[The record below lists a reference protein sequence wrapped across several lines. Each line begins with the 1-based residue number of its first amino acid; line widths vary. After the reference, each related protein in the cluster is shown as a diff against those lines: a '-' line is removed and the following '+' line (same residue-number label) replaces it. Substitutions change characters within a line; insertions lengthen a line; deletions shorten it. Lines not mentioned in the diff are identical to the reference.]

1 MDRTRKPR
9 GRATRRGRVCISF
22 ALCPRSTFPMRASET
37 LIPTLKETP
46 AEAEIPSHVLL
57 LRSGCIRQLASGLYT
72 WLPLGLRVLRKVEA
86 IIREELDRRGAREVQ
101 MPVVQPAELW
111 RESGRWDVMGPEL
124 LRMRD
129 RHERDYAMSPTHEEV
144 VTDLVR
150 RVIDSYHDVPLNLY
164 QIQTKFRDEIRPRFG
179 VLRAREFLMKDGYS
193 FHLTDESFERTYRD
207 MHDAYTAILERI
219 GLAFR
224 AVEAD
229 SGNIGDSESHEFQ
242 VLGESGEDLIAYC
255 PDSDYAAN
263 VEKARALPPKRETSV
278 AEPIERVATPGCHTI
293 AEVADFLGVA
303 ETRCVK
309 TLIVRGAEVP
319 LVALVLR
326 GDHQLNETKAGR
338 LPAVA
343 SPVAFASDAEIEA
356 AVGCSVGS
364 IGPVNLALPVH
375 ADASAAALA
384 NFVCGANEDG
394 VHLTGAN
401 WGRDATAD
409 VVDLRNVVAGDP
421 SPDGKGVL
429 EFARGI
435 EVGHIFKLGTKYS
448 DAMQLALQ
456 DGSGDEVSLVMGCYG
471 MGVSRLVAA
480 IVEQCHDAAG
490 IAWPAAVAPF
500 DLHVLALDYGR
511 SEDVRRVADG
521 IHDAASAA
529 GRDVLLDDRDERPGV
544 KFADADLIGIPER
557 VTVGAR
563 GLRDGVVEFRRRGGG
578 ETTRVPVED
587 ALRGEFV

>member
-1 MDRTRKPR
+1 
-9 GRATRRGRVCISF
+9 
-22 ALCPRSTFPMRASET
+22 MRASEV

-46 AEAEIPSHVLL
+46 ADAEIPSHVLL
-57 LRSGCIRQLASGLYT
+57 LRAGCIRQVASGLYT
-72 WLPLGLRVLRKVEA
+72 WLPLGLRVLRKIET

-111 RESGRWDVMGPEL
+111 RESGRWEVMGPEL

-150 RVIDSYHDVPLNLY
+150 RVVDSYQQVPLNLY

-179 VLRAREFLMKDGYS
+179 LLRAREFLMKDGYS
-193 FHLTDESFERTYRD
+193 FHLTDDSFEQTYRD

-219 GLAFR
+219 GLEFR

-229 SGNIGDSESHEFQ
+229 AGNIGDNESHEFQ
-242 VLGESGEDLIAYC
+242 VLASSGEDLIAYC
-255 PDSDYAAN
+255 PESGYAAN
-263 VEKARALPPKRETSV
+263 IEKARALLPERETH
-278 AEPIERVATPGCHTI
+278 PPQRLERVATPGCRTI
-293 AEVADFLGVA
+293 AEVSALLGLDA
-303 ETRCVK
+303 TRCVK
-309 TLIVRGAEVP
+309 TLIVRGTEAP

-326 GDHQLNETKAGR
+326 GDHQLNDIKAGR

-343 SPVAFASDAEIEA
+343 APVAFAADAEIEA

-364 IGPVNLALPVH
+364 IGPVGLGLPVY
-375 ADASAAALA
+375 ADESARALA
-384 NFVCGANEDG
+384 NFVCGANEDD

-401 WGRDATAD
+401 WGRDATAE
-409 VVDLRNVVAGDP
+409 VVDLRNVVEGDP
-421 SPDGKGVL
+421 SPDGEGAL
-429 EFARGI
+429 RFTRGI

-456 DGSGDEVSLVMGCYG
+456 DGSGGETALIMGCYG

-480 IVEQCHDAAG
+480 IVEQCHDDTG
-490 IAWPAAVAPF
+490 ILWPAAVAPF

-511 SEDVRRVADG
+511 SEEVRRVADAVHEAG
-521 IHDAASAA
+521 GAA
-529 GRDVLLDDRDERPGV
+529 GLEVLLDDRDERPGV
-544 KFADADLIGIPER
+544 KFADADLIGIPHR
-557 VTVGAR
+557 ITVGAR
-563 GLRDGVVEFRRRGGG
+563 GLRDGVVELRRRAESESARLPIEDVLARVGSG
-578 ETTRVPVED
+578 ELP
-587 ALRGEFV
+587 

>member
-1 MDRTRKPR
+1 
-9 GRATRRGRVCISF
+9 
-22 ALCPRSTFPMRASET
+22 MRASEV

-46 AEAEIPSHVLL
+46 ADAEIPSHVLL
-57 LRSGCIRQLASGLYT
+57 LRAGCIRQVASGLYT
-72 WLPLGLRVLRKVEA
+72 WLPLGLRVLRKIET

-111 RESGRWDVMGPEL
+111 RESGRWEVMGPEL

-150 RVIDSYHDVPLNLY
+150 RVVDSYQQVPLNLY

-179 VLRAREFLMKDGYS
+179 LLRAREFLMKDGYS
-193 FHLTDESFERTYRD
+193 FHLTDDSFEQTYRD

-219 GLAFR
+219 GLEFR

-229 SGNIGDSESHEFQ
+229 AGNIGDNESHEFQ
-242 VLGESGEDLIAYC
+242 VLASSGEDLIAYC
-255 PDSDYAAN
+255 PESGYAAN
-263 VEKARALPPKRETSV
+263 IEKARALPPERETH
-278 AEPIERVATPGCHTI
+278 PPQPLERVATPGCRTI
-293 AEVADFLGVA
+293 AEVSAFLGLDA
-303 ETRCVK
+303 TRCVK
-309 TLIVRGAEVP
+309 TLIVRGTEAP

-326 GDHQLNETKAGR
+326 GDHQLNDIKAGR

-343 SPVAFASDAEIEA
+343 APVAFAADAEIEA

-364 IGPVNLALPVH
+364 IGPVGLGLPVY
-375 ADASAAALA
+375 ADESARALA
-384 NFVCGANEDG
+384 NFVCGANEDD

-401 WGRDATAD
+401 WGRDATAE
-409 VVDLRNVVAGDP
+409 VVDLRNVVEGDP
-421 SPDGKGVL
+421 SPDGEGAL
-429 EFARGI
+429 RFTRGI

-456 DGSGDEVSLVMGCYG
+456 DGSGGETALIMGCYG

-480 IVEQCHDAAG
+480 IVEQCHDDTG
-490 IAWPAAVAPF
+490 ILWPAAVAPF

-511 SEDVRRVADG
+511 SEEVRRVADAV
-521 IHDAASAA
+521 HEA
-529 GRDVLLDDRDERPGV
+529 GGVAGLEVLLDDRDERPGV
-544 KFADADLIGIPER
+544 KFADADLIGIPHR
-557 VTVGAR
+557 ITVGAR
-563 GLRDGVVEFRRRGGG
+563 GLRDGVVELRRRAESESARLPIEDVLARVGSG
-578 ETTRVPVED
+578 ELP
-587 ALRGEFV
+587 

>member
-1 MDRTRKPR
+1 
-9 GRATRRGRVCISF
+9 
-22 ALCPRSTFPMRASET
+22 MRASEV

-46 AEAEIPSHVLL
+46 ADAEIPSHVLL
-57 LRSGCIRQLASGLYT
+57 LRAGCIRQVATGLYT
-72 WLPLGLRVLRKVEA
+72 WLPLGLRVLRKVET

-111 RESGRWDVMGPEL
+111 RESGRWEVMGPEL
-124 LRMRD
+124 LRMQD

-150 RVIDSYHDVPLNLY
+150 RVVDSYQQVPLNLY

-179 VLRAREFLMKDGYS
+179 LLRAREFLMKDGYS
-193 FHLTDESFERTYRD
+193 FHLTDDSFEQTYRD

-219 GLAFR
+219 GLKFR

-229 SGNIGDSESHEFQ
+229 AGNIGDNESHEFQ
-242 VLGESGEDLIAYC
+242 VLAASGEDLIAYC
-255 PDSDYAAN
+255 PESGYAAN
-263 VEKARALPPKRETSV
+263 VEKARALPPERETHP
-278 AEPIERVATPGCHTI
+278 AQPLERVATPECRTI
-293 AEVADFLGVA
+293 AEVSAFLGVDA
-303 ETRCVK
+303 TRCVK
-309 TLIVRGAEVP
+309 TLIVRGTEAP

-343 SPVAFASDAEIEA
+343 APVAFASDAEVEA

-364 IGPVNLALPVH
+364 IGPVGLGLPVY
-375 ADASAAALA
+375 ADESATALT
-384 NFVCGANEDG
+384 NLICGANEDD
-394 VHLTGAN
+394 VHLTGVN
-401 WGRDATAD
+401 WGRDATAE
-409 VVDLRNVVAGDP
+409 VVDLRNVVEGDP
-421 SPDGKGVL
+421 SPDGKGAL
-429 EFARGI
+429 RFTRGI

-456 DGSGDEVSLVMGCYG
+456 DGSGGETALIMGCYG

-480 IVEQCHDAAG
+480 IVEQCHDDAG
-490 IAWPAAVAPF
+490 ILWPAAVAPF

-511 SEDVRRVADG
+511 SEEVRGVAEA
-521 IHDAASAA
+521 IHDAAAHA
-529 GRDVLLDDRDERPGV
+529 GLEVLLDDRDERPGV
-544 KFADADLIGIPER
+544 KFADADLIGIPHR

-563 GLRDGVVEFRRRGGG
+563 GLRDGVVEVRRRA
-578 ETTRVPVED
+578 ESESARVPIEE
-587 ALRGEFV
+587 ALGRIGSAELP